1 MNDDVVQQLIKM
13 VAHSNEMLE
22 ETLKIMKSM
31 TQEMK
36 EFRAEMNERFEC
48 VEDLIG

>member
-1 MNDDVVQQLIKM
+1 MDEDVIQQLIKM
-13 VAHSNEMLE
+13 VAHSNELLE
-22 ETLKIMKSM
+22 ETLKIIKSM

-36 EFRAEMNERFEC
+36 EFRAEMNKRLEC